1 MVEAI
6 QNMDRIHVID
16 FGDFYLKLFKEDF
29 EWPELKEILQ
39 NQNIDKGSAFITQ
52 MAKDIDP
59 QILELLSETLKRNIK
74 K

>member
-16 FGDFYLKLFKEDF
+16 FGDFYFKLFQEDM

-39 NQNIDKGSAFITQ
+39 N
-52 MAKDIDP
+52 
-59 QILELLSETLKRNIK
+59 
-74 K
+74 